1 MYLLWADY
9 ILVYSYQLEKP
20 ITAPNCVNSVWPNL
34 MPVSQLDKQILFIE
48 QIEFELTNVDNKLYT
63 IFYI

>member
-20 ITAPNCVNSVWPNL
+20 ITVPNYVNSVWPNS
-34 MPVSQLDKQILFIE
+34 MPVNQLHKQILFIG
-48 QIEFELTNVDNKLYT
+48 QIEFQLKNIQYKLYT
-63 IFYI
+63 IF